1 MMLSWHADVVSVMHC
16 CSLFMI
22 SLDQYFQVYELTELI
37 LSVRSQESPGTL
49 LWCLVSQRSFVN
61 WSVVV
66 PAQRVWLSAGE
77 NVKW

>member
-1 MMLSWHADVVSVMHC
+1 MMLSWHSDVVSVMHC

-22 SLDQYFQVYELTELI
+22 SLDEYFQVYELTELV
-37 LSVRSQESPGTL
+37 LSARSQESPGTL
-49 LWCLVSQRSFVN
+49 LWCLVSRRSFIS

-66 PAQRVWLSAGE
+66 PALCVSLSVGE